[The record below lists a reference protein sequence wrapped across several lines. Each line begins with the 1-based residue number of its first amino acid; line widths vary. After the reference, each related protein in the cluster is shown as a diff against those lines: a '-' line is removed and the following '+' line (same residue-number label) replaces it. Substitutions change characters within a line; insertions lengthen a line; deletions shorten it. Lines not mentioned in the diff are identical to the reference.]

1 MGAMLDRLRG
11 LRGEAGGSED
21 PPTRGRGNVELVPH
35 EFVKIIAVWSLIP
48 SYMIAGGFIGYLMDR
63 WLDWFPYLTGAGI
76 LFALALAV
84 RDMWRLKDEM

>member
-1 MGAMLDRLRG
+1 MTLGRLR
-11 LRGEAGGSED
+11 RMHGETGGSED
-21 PPTRGRGNVELVPH
+21 PPGRGRANVELVPH

-48 SYMIAGGFIGYLMDR
+48 SYMLAGGFIGYLVDR
-63 WLDWFPYLTGAGI
+63 WLHWFPYITGLGL